1 MPSEAGKQGSVA
13 TVETPPP
20 SPSQTQPPRASQ
32 NTTQSRGNYVKI
44 FEQIDAKICHL
55 KEEVFGIPEF
65 LDLQDLIRGL
75 KEQIFKDALET
86 QDALVRVTKQLT
98 IKATTTTVQPT
109 ASYASA
115 VRGEGLEARKI
126 PLRAEREI
134 RVQCPNVT
142 EATKTKAPEQLV
154 KEINSKLV
162 QGTGS
167 FLGAR
172 WLPSGELILTTDSTT
187 TKKQVEANQD
197 WVKAIGQQAVIQPKK
212 YTVMIHG
219 VRVAAIDMDK
229 QAESI
234 KKIMDQNPAL
244 QGRIH
249 ILRAHWRRKTIR
261 LKKTSGAL
269 LIDLPSTEEA
279 DLLIDEGLFFEN
291 ELKLIE
297 RFDPKCLITRCYNCQ
312 AYGHTAHNCRAKT
325 KCSWCAAVGHTHL
338 QCPVADQPTK
348 RRCANCEKKHE
359 AGNEEC
365 PEQKREK
372 DRAYQAYLNKPSRFA
387 TKQIYSQPLAT
398 SNTMRMH
405 STFTATGKRTRTV
418 SPGPTSSS
426 EDSQTGW
433 QLVSKRGPGRPR
445 KQIAMPN
452 DGRIKDFLG
461 SPADPATSADES
473 PRDDTPME
481 C

>member
-1 MPSEAGKQGSVA
+1 VSE
-13 TVETPPP
+13 
-20 SPSQTQPPRASQ
+20 
-32 NTTQSRGNYVKI
+32 NTTQCRGNYVKI
-44 FEQIDAKICHL
+44 FEQIDAKLCHL

-65 LDLQDLIRGL
+65 IDLQNLIKGL

-98 IKATTTTVQPT
+98 VRATTTTAQPT
-109 ASYASA
+109 VSYASV
-115 VRGEGLEARKI
+115 VRGEGLEGRKI
-126 PLRAEREI
+126 PLRAEREV
-134 RVQCPNVT
+134 RVRCPNVT
-142 EATKTKAPEQLV
+142 GATKTKAPEQLV
-154 KEINSKLV
+154 KEINGRL
-162 QGTGS
+162 GLGIGS

-197 WVKAIGQQAVIQPKK
+197 WVTVIGQQAAVQPKK

-229 QAESI
+229 QTESI

-249 ILRAHWRRKTIR
+249 ILRAHWRHKTIR

-279 DLLIDEGLFFEN
+279 NLLIDEGLFFES
-291 ELKLIE
+291 ELKLVE
-297 RFDPKCLITRCYNCQ
+297 PFDPKCLITRCYNCQ

-325 KCSWCAAVGHTHL
+325 KCSWCAAVGHAHS

-372 DRAYQAYLNKPSRFA
+372 DRAYQAYLNKPSRFV
-387 TKQIYSQPLAT
+387 TRQIYSQPPAM
-398 SNTMRMH
+398 SSTMR
-405 STFTATGKRTRTV
+405 TREVFTTTGKRTRTL

-445 KQIAMPN
+445 KQIATPN
-452 DGRIKDFLG
+452 DGRIVDFLG
-461 SPADPATSADES
+461 SPADSTTSADE
-473 PRDDTPME
+473 PRRDGTAME